1 MSENV
6 FLLNA
11 YDLRKKSV
19 FSSFLSALP
28 DVLDLNLSMGNLL
41 LNLVFPIM
49 VYCPAKHDFMYVSDI
64 ENFSPNYSI
73 WLLQSHLRRS
83 WLSSLIIIL
92 YKYNYAGST
101 INGKFVQHLIQIV
114 YNTLETAL
122 EHKCNPDATVQ
133 RRSREQREIQIKDV
147 PEELANKTC
156 DSADDTIT
164 TMSAAKMILTADIM
178 QNPIKPIN
186 GQTEL
191 MMSEQNQLEQMQDEE
206 LNVMLMLIDKAKEF
220 ERQEDQQQVKKEVIK
235 EIDKIKVEKV
245 AVEIF
250 QNISEKSNRKIE
262 KPESGSG
269 LESATK
275 ILPSSDSPLSS
286 SASLSASVPIEK
298 LLPVG
303 GELSESVRNVIKK
316 KPYPSMIQDTRSE
329 KTGPTVKPSCC
340 CCCAAASNQVCCL
353 NYQQTIDAFRNNLI
367 LTNDQ
372 SAERLL
378 PIGPHHS
385 RSHTVA
391 SSRSAERSSLKQAR
405 RSHLIRQHTTIATSG
420 ALNSINEN
428 IKKHHLSS
436 SKSMNSMDKPKL
448 VIAKIRSE
456 PEPELRKSQIISPTS
471 PLKESVCSTVVFT
484 NKKEPMKLK
493 CETNISKNLSPLK
506 SASSPNLNGIQKEF
520 GSNTHTQPSSPTK
533 QLNKSIEIIEKT
545 TLGTKEESKRSKSKQ
560 SNKKKSKKNSSK
572 KLNADSII
580 STVAITAATN
590 TLHSF
595 STPSSVILTTT
606 TVTSTSEIVPELG
619 LSKQAQENPLPS
631 SIQPKSDLPGRS
643 NESTNS
649 DIQLQQFELCSCCGM
664 PIEKF
669 DEHELGLCIVALATF
684 VHRNPTLAAPLLPQI
699 LKLASRYALRCVF
712 PWQMERQ
719 VVKIEFSKHYFY
731 VVFKQ

>member
-28 DVLDLNLSMGNLL
+28 DVLDLNLSIGNLL

-49 VYCPAKHDFMYVSDI
+49 VYCPAKHDFIYVSDV
-64 ENFSPNYSI
+64 ENLSPNYSI

-92 YKYNYAGST
+92 YKYNYASST
-101 INGKFVQHLIQIV
+101 INAKFVQHLIQIV
-114 YNTLETAL
+114 YNTLESAL
-122 EHKCNPDATVQ
+122 EHKCNPDATAQ
-133 RRSREQREIQIKDV
+133 RRNREQREIQIKDIQ
-147 PEELANKTC
+147 EEVNKTC
-156 DSADDTIT
+156 DSADDTVT
-164 TMSAAKMILTADIM
+164 TLSGAKMILTADIVPN
-178 QNPIKPIN
+178 QNKTLN
-186 GQTEL
+186 AQTEL
-191 MMSEQNQLEQMQDEE
+191 TMADQNQLEQIQDEE

-220 ERQEDQQQVKKEVIK
+220 QERQEDQQQTKNEVIR

-245 AVEIF
+245 SVEICQKPNVF
-250 QNISEKSNRKIE
+250 EKSSRKVEKSNTV
-262 KPESGSG
+262 
-269 LESATK
+269 LEGTK
-275 ILPSSDSPLSS
+275 KNLPSSDSPASS
-286 SASLSASVPIEK
+286 SVSLSASVPLEK

-303 GELSESVRNVIKK
+303 GELSESVRSVIKK
-316 KPYPSMIQDTRSE
+316 KPYPSMIQETRSE
-329 KTGPTVKPSCC
+329 KIGLSVKPSCC

-391 SSRSAERSSLKQAR
+391 SSRSAERSSLKQTK

-420 ALNSINEN
+420 ALNSMNEN
-428 IKKHHLSS
+428 IKKHHLTS

-448 VIAKIRSE
+448 VIAKIRPE

-471 PLKESVCSTVVFT
+471 PLKENVCSTVVFT
-484 NKKEPMKLK
+484 AKKKEPMKLK
-493 CETNISKNLSPLK
+493 CETKISKNLSPLK

-533 QLNKSIEIIEKT
+533 HSVET
-545 TLGTKEESKRSKSKQ
+545 TLGAKEDSKKFKTKQ
-560 SNKKKSKKNSSK
+560 SNKKKSKKNYSK
-572 KLNADSII
+572 KLVTVESIA
-580 STVAITAATN
+580 STATSSTITTN

-595 STPSSVILTTT
+595 STPSSDIRTTT

-619 LSKQAQENPLPS
+619 LGKPENQLPQTF
-631 SIQPKSDLPGRS
+631 SIQAKSDLPGRS
-643 NESTNS
+643 NDSTNS
-649 DIQLQQFELCSCCGM
+649 DIQLQQFELCSCCRM

-712 PWQMERQ
+712 PWQMER
-719 VVKIEFSKHYFY
+719 
-731 VVFKQ
+731 